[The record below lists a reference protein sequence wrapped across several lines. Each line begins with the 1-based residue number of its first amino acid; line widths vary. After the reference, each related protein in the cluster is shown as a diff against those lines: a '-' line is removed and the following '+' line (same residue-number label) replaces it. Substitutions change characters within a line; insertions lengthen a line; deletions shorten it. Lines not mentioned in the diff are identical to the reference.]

1 MSWPPLS
8 RCRRGRPDVLGVVSY
23 GMGNIASVMNAL
35 DFLGVPAR
43 AAGAPGELDGC
54 DRILLPGVGAFPA
67 AMGLLGATGFR
78 DALPREVERGK
89 PLLGICLGMQLL
101 AGAGEEF
108 ETTEGLGLIAGRV
121 VPIPRAEGL
130 RLPHMGWNELHLA
143 RSSALTEG
151 LAEGES
157 CYFVH
162 GFHVVCDDPGAVV
175 ATTEH
180 GGPLAAVIEG
190 DGVWGTQFHPEKSQD
205 TGLAILRNFAGLP
218 C

>member
-1 MSWPPLS
+1 M
-8 RCRRGRPDVLGVVSY
+8 LGVVSY

-35 DFLGVPAR
+35 DFLGISARTAVTPA
-43 AAGAPGELDGC
+43 ELDGC

-67 AMGLLGATGFR
+67 AMALLETTGFR

-101 AGAGEEF
+101 ATTGEEF
-108 ETTEGLGLIAGRV
+108 ETTGGLGLIPGRV

-143 RSSALTEG
+143 RGSVLTEG
-151 LAEGES
+151 IAEGEC

-162 GFHVVCDDPGAVV
+162 GFHMACDDPAAVV
-175 ATTEH
+175 ATTTH
-180 GGPLAAVIEG
+180 GTALAAAVEG

-205 TGLAILRNFAGLP
+205 TGLAVLRNFAGLP

>member
-1 MSWPPLS
+1 M
-8 RCRRGRPDVLGVVSY
+8 LGVVSY

-35 DFLGVPAR
+35 DYLGIAAR
-43 AAGAPGELDGC
+43 TAATPGELDAC

-67 AMGLLGATGFR
+67 AMALLCATGFR

-101 AGAGEEF
+101 ADAGEEF
-108 ETTEGLGLIAGRV
+108 ESTEGLGLIAGRV
-121 VPIPRAEGL
+121 VPIPRAPGL
-130 RLPHMGWNELHLA
+130 RLPHMGWNELHMQRA
-143 RSSALTEG
+143 SALTEG
-151 LAEGES
+151 LAEGEC

-162 GFHVVCDDPGAVV
+162 GFHMSCDDPAVVV

-180 GGPLAAVIEG
+180 GVSLAAVIEG

-205 TGLAILRNFAGLP
+205 TGLAILRNFAALP